1 MLSGLLCKEKTQLEW
16 NMQRTIKK
24 ALMSVERAD
33 NRNQKLLFQSA
44 EPNYGLL
51 ETKNFWVID
60 MMGMEHDDTKK
71 KKDYL

>member
-1 MLSGLLCKEKTQLEW
+1 MKHAE
-16 NMQRTIKK
+16 NNKK
-24 ALMSVERAD
+24 NLDECRESRH

-71 KKDYL
+71 KKNDYL